1 MATENAKQQL
11 LNYKL
16 RDLQGRSDALS
27 HEIENKTDL
36 IRQLDL
42 KMSRYSRANQNEF
55 EESMQSRIQDL
66 ITENENLVRSLAE
79 ERRRTKQLEIKGLND
94 TSSIK
99 DTDNTPS
106 QNLLQELQELDVS
119 GRFKDVEEEET
130 KRVNKLATVDEE
142 KDIALER
149 ELEHLRRMLHEE
161 QNKKGKNRTYCGFCV

>member
-1 MATENAKQQL
+1 MTSENAKQQL
-11 LNYKL
+11 LSYKL

-27 HEIENKTDL
+27 LEIENKTDL

-42 KMSRYSRANQNEF
+42 KMSRKSRTNQNEL

-99 DTDNTPS
+99 DTDNTAQ

-119 GRFKDVEEEET
+119 GRFKDAEEEET
-130 KRVNKLATVDEE
+130 KRVNKLATVNEE

-149 ELEHLRRMLHEE
+149 ELEHLRRMLDEE
-161 QNKKGKNRTYCGFCV
+161 RNKKFKNRTYCGFCV

>member
-161 QNKKGKNRTYCGFCV
+161 QTKKGKNRTYCGFCV